1 MYQDGFE
8 MTIAEKDGSYYITSM
23 FNDDLTKYNNG
34 GFKLHDNGNGTA
46 TVDVSY
52 YNTLRYTDNNSPLYT
67 LYVFDEATD
76 GWADTW
82 TLKMN
87 EDGSITLGTFYVAAF
102 SWNES
107 EEKWT
112 NGQLEALYYS
122 LKATV
127 EDITGISNTVVET
140 PNVHITNGTITLDDM
155 ANITVYRD
163 NGMIVFSGKTNR
175 VGNLSKGLYIVRI
188 GSQSKKIMIK

>member
-1 MYQDGFE
+1 M
-8 MTIAEKDGSYYITSM
+8 
-23 FNDDLTKYNNG
+23 
-34 GFKLHDNGNGTA
+34 
-46 TVDVSY
+46 
-52 YNTLRYTDNNSPLYT
+52 
-67 LYVFDEATD
+67 
-76 GWADTW
+76 
-82 TLKMN
+82 
-87 EDGSITLGTFYVAAF
+87 AAF

-107 EEKWT
+107 EEKWK

-140 PNVHITNGTITLDDM
+140 PKVHIANGSITLDDM

-175 VGNLSKGLYIVRI
+175 VGNLTKGLYIFRI
-188 GSQSKKIMIK
+188 GSQIKKVLIK

>member
-1 MYQDGFE
+1 M
-8 MTIAEKDGSYYITSM
+8 
-23 FNDDLTKYNNG
+23 
-34 GFKLHDNGNGTA
+34 
-46 TVDVSY
+46 
-52 YNTLRYTDNNSPLYT
+52 
-67 LYVFDEATD
+67 FDEATD
-76 GWADTW
+76 DWADTW

-107 EEKWT
+107 EEKWK

-140 PNVHITNGTITLDDM
+140 PNVHIANGSITLDDM

-175 VGNLSKGLYIVRI
+175 VGNLAKGLYIVKI
-188 GSQSKKIMIK
+188 GSQSKKILIK